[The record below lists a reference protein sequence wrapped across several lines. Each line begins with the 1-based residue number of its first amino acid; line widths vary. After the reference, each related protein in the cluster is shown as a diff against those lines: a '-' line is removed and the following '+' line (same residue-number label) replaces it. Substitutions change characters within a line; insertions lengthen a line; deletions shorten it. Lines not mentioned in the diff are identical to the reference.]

1 MRVSFILAVLRSPLR
16 SQRVHYR
23 DRALS
28 ARSRR
33 RRTIKLPNCW
43 RSCSHR
49 ASGYWNWSGN
59 WGVCGVIRRCSSL
72 GASVRKMSSRN

>member
-16 SQRVHYR
+16 SRRVHYR

-43 RSCSHR
+43 RSCGHR

-59 WGVCGVIRRCSSL
+59 WGVCGVIRKCSSL
-72 GASVRKMSSRN
+72 EASVRKMSSRS